1 MAQQRSWEQIKRDA
15 PVDAA
20 LVSTYRALLEAERAL
35 DALLGERAA
44 DAPPME
50 DALTAAERRAQ
61 ADSDGPGLGLYLET
75 LRRHLAALGGR
86 LELRA
91 VLPEGETEL
100 PLAPPRSPG

>member
-15 PVDAA
+15 TVDPA
-20 LVSTYRALLEAERAL
+20 LVAVYRALLQAERTL
-35 DALLGERAA
+35 GSLLGERAA
-44 DAPPME
+44 VGPPME
-50 DALTAAERRAQ
+50 DALAAAEA
-61 ADSDGPGLGLYLET
+61 AAGASDPGLGLYLET

-100 PLAPPRSPG
+100 PLAPPRPS